1 MGKIQISGKIIETK
15 AVAFDKDGTLFQAT
29 PFWQEIDR
37 LRKSK
42 FSQVVGKKYEPLWEK
57 AVGFVPPNQVD
68 FKGLLAVASEEE
80 EIIVVASLLYQI
92 KKYPWH
98 RCKELATTIFEES
111 NEQLSIEQAFHPIQG
126 VTECIISLQ
135 KEGIYTGILTSD
147 NKVRTKK
154 CIDLLNIPSFQ
165 FLFTPEDVENGKPYP
180 EMITKACEQLAI
192 KSNELVMIGDTVVDV
207 KMAKD
212 AGSIA
217 VGIANHEHAIK
228 ELTPYAD
235 FIITDYNDIQVLTKK
250 DSRQS
255 LSTASIS

>member
-1 MGKIQISGKIIETK
+1 MGKIKISGKIIETK
-15 AVAFDKDGTLFQAT
+15 AIAFDKDGTLFQAI

-37 LRKSK
+37 LRKYK
-42 FSQVVGKKYEPLWEK
+42 FLQVVGKEYEQHWEK

-80 EIIVVASLLYQI
+80 EMIVVASLLYQI

-98 RCKELATTIFEES
+98 RCKELAATIFEES

-154 CIDLLNIPSFQ
+154 CIDLLNLPPLH
-165 FLFTPEDVENGKPYP
+165 FLLTPEDVENGKPHP
-180 EMITKACEQLAI
+180 EMITKVCERLAI
-192 KSNELVMIGDTVVDV
+192 RPNELVMVGDTIVDV

-217 VGIANHEHAIK
+217 VGIANHEHAIE
-228 ELTPYAD
+228 ELTPYAN
-235 FIITDYNDIQVLTKK
+235 FIISDYSDIQVLTKK
-250 DSRQS
+250 RQ
-255 LSTASIS
+255 

>member
-1 MGKIQISGKIIETK
+1 MGKIQILKKIIDAK
-15 AVAFDKDGTLFQAT
+15 AVAFDKDGTLFQAI
-29 PFWQEIDR
+29 PFWYEIDR
-37 LRKSK
+37 LRKDK
-42 FSQVVGKKYEPLWEK
+42 FFQIAGGTYQSLWEN
-57 AVGFVPPNQVD
+57 AVGFIPPDQID

-80 EIIVVASLLYQI
+80 EIIVVASLLYQTT
-92 KKYPWH
+92 KYPWH
-98 RCKELATTIFEES
+98 HCKELATTIFEES

-126 VTECIISLQ
+126 ITECITSLQ

-154 CIDLLNIPSFQ
+154 CIDLLNIAPLH
-165 FLFTPEDVENGKPYP
+165 FLFTPEDVENGKPHP
-180 EMITKACEQLAI
+180 EMIIKACRQLNI
-192 KSNELVMIGDTVVDV
+192 QPNELVMIGDTIVDV

-235 FIITDYNDIQVLTKK
+235 FIITDYNDIQVFTKK
-250 DSRQS
+250 KQ
-255 LSTASIS
+255 